1 LKGDFVFLH
10 RSLLDSRVFSDE
22 FLLRLWVW
30 CLLKAN
36 WKSGWYQ
43 NREIKPG
50 QFATGRS
57 SAANEIGVDGS
68 KWYRGMQQLQEF
80 GNIKI
85 TNVNN
90 RFTVVEV
97 VNWRLYQ
104 SVSGPQRTTDEQPMD
119 SLRTTDG
126 QPVNTIEEGKK
137 GRREENNEN
146 EFMPPTSEEVQSYID
161 ERSALNP
168 NWPRATDLTGE
179 AFVDHY
185 DGQGWVTGSNI
196 PIKDWKAKVRVWG
209 NKASKA
215 AKRTSSA
222 KSGSGPKTFA
232 QQKHDNNMEQ
242 TIDFMKKHG
251 LTPDQGNVIDG
262 ATVPRLGDGSA

>member
-1 LKGDFVFLH
+1 MASPWIKVEH
-10 RSLLDSRVFSDE
+10 ATLDKPEVVELAGILGIDHDAAVGKCIRF
-22 FLLRLWVW
+22 WVW
-30 CLLKAN
+30 ADQQTQDGDALSVTVAFIDRLVFCPGFAAGLRKVGWLEGRDGRFSIPNFADHNGQSAKKRAQTQKRTQKYRDSEVTQKASPE
-36 WKSGWYQ
+36 K
-43 NREIKPG
+43 
-50 QFATGRS
+50 
-57 SAANEIGVDGS
+57 
-68 KWYRGMQQLQEF
+68 
-80 GNIKI
+80 
-85 TNVNN
+85 
-90 RFTVVEV
+90 
-97 VNWRLYQ
+97 
-104 SVSGPQRTTDEQPMD
+104 
-119 SLRTTDG
+119 
-126 QPVNTIEEGKK
+126 
-137 GRREENNEN
+137 RREEKSTKKEI
-146 EFMPPTSEEVQSYID
+146 EGSDKQFLAPSVEEVQAYID

-179 AFVDHY
+179 SFVDHY

-209 NKASKA
+209 NKAPKA